1 MNARILIAASFAIAA
16 GTSPVLAQQGKE
28 SMKGMD
34 MGTKPAATKQHEA
47 KATVKSVDKKA
58 GTVVLVHGPV
68 ATLNWPPMTM
78 KFVVKDKDVLDKLEA
93 GKGVEVEF
101 VQQNNDYVVTKVK

>member
-1 MNARILIAASFAIAA
+1 MKTVLIAASLAIAA
-16 GTSPVLAQQGKE
+16 GISPVLAQQGKD

-34 MGTKPAATKQHEA
+34 MGTKPATTKQHEA

-78 KFVVKDKDVLDKLEA
+78 KFLVKDKEALDKLEA
-93 GKGVEVEF
+93 GKEVEVEF
-101 VQQNNDYVVTKVK
+101 VQHNKDYVVTKVK